1 MDYNEDDDS
10 FDMSEGMVMGKEE
23 PTPTETPPWEDGEDI
38 DDITLD

>member
-10 FDMSEGMVMGKEE
+10 FDMSEGMVMGTEE
-23 PTPTETPPWEDGEDI
+23 PEPTETLPWEDGEDI